1 MGEIIAIVSQKGG
14 VGKTTTSVNLGASF
28 AILEMK
34 TLLIDMDPQGSVAA
48 SFQLNET
55 RISKGMY
62 QVFTDNIPLS
72 EALVDLGLEDFHLVP
87 SNVYSEE
94 EEVEFFRYGMD
105 YTLLKNVLRP
115 YKDVYDFILI
125 DCPPSL
131 GSLTINAITAADSLL
146 VPVQCEY
153 YSLKALGK
161 FIRTVKK
168 ISQKHN
174 PLLGFKGFLIT
185 MFDKRIKKSQ
195 EISEEL
201 RYSFKDTVLK
211 TVIPRNSKISE
222 APSAGKPVALL
233 DISSPGALGYLQ
245 LAEELLTSSTNNR
258 YK

>member
-1 MGEIIAIVSQKGG
+1 MGEIVAIVSQKGG
-14 VGKTTTSVNLGASF
+14 VGKTTTSVNLGASL
-28 AILEMK
+28 AILEQK
-34 TLLIDMDPQGSVAA
+34 TLLIDMDPQGSIAA

-55 RISKGMY
+55 KIVKGMY
-62 QVFTDNIPLS
+62 QVFKENIPLA
-72 EALVDLGLEDFHLVP
+72 EALIDLGLEDFNLVP

-94 EEVEFFRYGMD
+94 EEVEFFRYALD
-105 YTLLKNVLRP
+105 YTLLKNVLKP
-115 YKDVYDFILI
+115 YKEVYDYILI

-131 GSLTINAITAADSLL
+131 GSLTINAITAADFLL

-161 FIRTVKK
+161 FIRAIKN

-174 PLLGFKGFLIT
+174 PTLGFKGFLIT

-211 TVIPRNSKISE
+211 TVIPRNSRISE
-222 APSAGKPVALL
+222 APSTGKPVALL
-233 DISSPGALGYLQ
+233 DITSAGALGYLQ
-245 LAEELLTSSTNNR
+245 LAEEILMSSTNNR
-258 YK
+258 